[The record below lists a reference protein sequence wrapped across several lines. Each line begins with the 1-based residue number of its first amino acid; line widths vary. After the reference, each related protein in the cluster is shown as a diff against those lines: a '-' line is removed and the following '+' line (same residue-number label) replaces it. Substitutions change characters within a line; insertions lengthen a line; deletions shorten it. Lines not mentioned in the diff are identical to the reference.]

1 MSELICSSNNIHKLY
16 KGHLMKST
24 ECHQGRM
31 SNTFHFCFLL
41 KELNMDNVGSSTD
54 CFAV

>member
-16 KGHLMKST
+16 KGYLMKST
-24 ECHQGRM
+24 ECHHGRM

-41 KELNMDNVGSSTD
+41 KELNMDNMSSSTD
-54 CFAV
+54 SFAV